1 MFTNPWQGPG
11 GNGDDRYATKLFDL
25 DFDQWH
31 VYGLEWTS
39 NRITLTVDGEVMGTF
54 TGNIPSQKM
63 TVGLQGHVGAAS
75 ETWYGGLPNRTGVND
90 VDIAVS

>member
-1 MFTNPWQGPG
+1 
-11 GNGDDRYATKLFDL
+11 
-25 DFDQWH
+25 
-31 VYGLEWTS
+31 
-39 NRITLTVDGEVMGTF
+39 MGTF